1 MPSTMTADQIR
12 DEMKGIDWWHQ
23 IELGHGIVSPGRG
36 GSTAKRL
43 EQLHLPKDLS
53 GKSFLDIGAW
63 DGAFS
68 FEAEERGASRIVA
81 VNEKPKP
88 GLELVI
94 RARGSRVES
103 VTADLSSLDP
113 EAVDGPFDV
122 VLFSGVLYHL
132 PNPIAGLERVLAL
145 TAPGGLMIC
154 ETATDLNHLRTPAAA
169 LVEDPGG
176 IENYDRNWWRPSWR
190 GAVSLFEQ
198 VGFEKIE
205 VVVMPKRSARHR
217 LRKRDFLG
225 RCYNARCVL
234 HARRPQR
241 TAR

>member
-1 MPSTMTADQIR
+1 MSTMTADQIR
-12 DEMKGIDWWHQ
+12 NEMQGIDWWHQ
-23 IELGHGIVSPGRG
+23 IEFSHGIVSPGRG

-68 FEAEERGASRIVA
+68 FEAEERGAARIVA

-88 GLELVI
+88 GLELAI

-103 VTADLSSLDP
+103 VTMDLNGLRP

-154 ETATDLNHLRTPAAA
+154 ETATDLNHVKTPAAA
-169 LVEDPGG
+169 LVEDPRG
-176 IENYDRNWWRPSWR
+176 IENYDRNWWRPNWR
-190 GAVSLFEQ
+190 GAASLIEQ
-198 VGFEKIE
+198 VGFEKVEI
-205 VVVMPKRSARHR
+205 VVMPRHSAKIR
-217 LRKRDFLG
+217 LRSRDIRG
-225 RCYNARCVL
+225 RHYNARCVV
-234 HARRPQR
+234 HAHRPQR
-241 TAR
+241 TTD